1 MHGQRRDEYK
11 ARLRDETTAKKLEKK
26 ALTWNK
32 ISTELLQQKT
42 KTNSSSGA
50 CMNINSQDSNKDID
64 CDSESSERSLAL
76 VLGLTDKLLSVNP
89 DPNYLWNHRRETLLL
104 KLKLKS
110 DNYAAAD
117 AASEFIEQEQILTQ
131 TALQRNP
138 KAYGAWFHR
147 KWSIRHY
154 LNLFLETET
163 SRLSANTDTDTDT
176 DANVLIKSIL
186 RLLKAELILCGEF
199 LMLDER
205 NFHCWNYRRFVV
217 GITIAVI
224 MLEGSLGHGESENK
238 IEGHAISSLDGCG
251 AWDIHDWLPSL
262 DIDLDAIGAQMA
274 MSLSQP
280 SQSQSLSATATAT
293 ATASRN
299 KKSIEALSQRIC
311 IEKVHSLLQSEWEFT
326 TKKIEQNFSN
336 GSAFHMRSKLLPIL
350 IQLDHCGV
358 IDPDSDSD
366 IDSDSAGNH
375 DTGIFLAA
383 KSKWFQ
389 EELELIRNAVFTE
402 PDDQTSWWYFR
413 FVLSWAN
420 PMTMDDNATSNNANA
435 NANDNGKNDDIT
447 HDTYAALDE
456 YQSILYEEWDT
467 IQELV
472 EGEDGQCKWGLLGL
486 YMIATTFDSIEKD
499 QQGQREGGDEIV
511 TCYEGQ
517 DWGALAKSYLVQL
530 KVLDPDRSRRYDVL
544 MED

>member
-32 ISTELLQQKT
+32 ISTELLQQK
-42 KTNSSSGA
+42 KNSSSGA
-50 CMNINSQDSNKDID
+50 RMNINSQDSNTSKDID

-163 SRLSANTDTDTDT
+163 SRLSANTDANGDANADT

-251 AWDIHDWLPSL
+251 AWDIHEWLPSL

-274 MSLSQP
+274 MSLSQQ
-280 SQSQSLSATATAT
+280 SQSQSLS
-293 ATASRN
+293 ASRN
-299 KKSIEALSQRIC
+299 KKSIETLSQRIC

-350 IQLDHCGV
+350 IRLDHCSV
-358 IDPDSDSD
+358 IDPDSDS
-366 IDSDSAGNH
+366 AGNHH

-420 PMTMDDNATSNNANA
+420 PMNMDDNATGDNA
-435 NANDNGKNDDIT
+435 NANDNGNNNDIT

-499 QQGQREGGDEIV
+499 EHGQREGGDEIV